1 MQNRTRQNRPC
12 RQSGE
17 KQRKLEQSIMLNW
30 AKQNKDDGT
39 EQKIIKQTE
48 NNKTD
53 GKDHVC

>member
-17 KQRKLEQSIMLNW
+17 KQRKLEQSIMLNC

-53 GKDHVC
+53 RK